1 MALSEGEDQIDQEM
15 TAGERLRAAREAL
28 GLSVDDVAT
37 STRIPTRH
45 LTSLETGDFARL
57 PAPTY
62 SIGFAKSYAGAVGL
76 DRHEIGDQLRAEI
89 GGTRVA
95 ANQAEQFETLDPARS
110 MPRWVVFAAIAA
122 IIFAALAFNW
132 LSNRSLTAPDNVVAE
147 EAAADPNA
155 TAAPPAAAASSSGPV
170 VITANEQ
177 AWIQVKDGAT
187 LLKEGVL
194 EAGQSFSVPPTAVAP
209 VLTTAKAE
217 ALRISVGTA
226 SAPQVGP
233 AATRVSN
240 VSLLGPDLLRGPAAA
255 PAPAPAAAAPV
266 TAAAATPTRPASR
279 PAQRP
284 AARPAAPATAPPPT
298 TTTANDAAPAT
309 PPGQ

>member
-1 MALSEGEDQIDQEM
+1 MSEIEDQGEDQIVP

-28 GLSVDDVAT
+28 GLSVDEVAT

-45 LTSLETGDFARL
+45 LTSLETGDFDRL

-62 SIGFAKSYAGAVGL
+62 SVGFAKSYAGAVGL
-76 DRHEIGDQLRAEI
+76 DRNEIGEQLRAEI
-89 GGTRVA
+89 GGTRLSPH
-95 ANQAEQFETLDPARS
+95 QAEQLEPLDPARS
-110 MPRWVVFAAIAA
+110 MPRWVLFAAIAA
-122 IIFAALAFNW
+122 LVLAALAFTW
-132 LSNRSLTAPDNVVAE
+132 LSKRSLNAPDNVVAE
-147 EAAADPNA
+147 DVAADPLQP
-155 TAAPPAAAASSSGPV
+155 AAPPPAAAAGAGPV

-194 EAGQSFSVPPTAVAP
+194 ESGQSFEVPPSAVAP

-240 VSLLGPDLLRGPAAA
+240 VSLLGPDLLRGPAQAPPSAAPAAASPPARQSPRPVVRPRA
-255 PAPAPAAAAPV
+255 PAPAPAA
-266 TAAAATPTRPASR
+266 T
-279 PAQRP
+279 
-284 AARPAAPATAPPPT
+284 
-298 TTTANDAAPAT
+298 NDAASAT
-309 PPGQ
+309 PPTE

>member
-62 SIGFAKSYAGAVGL
+62 SVGFAKSYAGAVGL
-76 DRHEIGDQLRAEI
+76 DRNEIGEQLRAEI

-122 IIFAALAFNW
+122 IILAALVFNW
-132 LSNRSLTAPDNVVAE
+132 LNNRSLTAPDNVVAE
-147 EAAADPNA
+147 EAAVDPNA
-155 TAAPPAAAASSSGPV
+155 PAAPPAAVASGSGPV

-177 AWIQVKDGAT
+177 SWIQVKDGAT

-240 VSLLGPDLLRGPAAA
+240 ISLLGPDLLRGPAAA
-255 PAPAPAAAAPV
+255 PAPAAAAAPV
-266 TAAAATPTRPASR
+266 TPPAATPTRPAAR

-284 AARPAAPATAPPPT
+284 AVRPPAPAAAPPPT